1 MPGLPN
7 LNPTGGPPPGPGAGA
22 IALGR
27 LPSPYSI
34 SSPTLPQSGGVLQ
47 QLASLYG
54 ATSPQEALQQRNR
67 GVQPQL
73 TAQPNPAPQQG
84 LPPQQA
90 GVVQSEMPGM
100 QNGNDANG
108 YHDPMGAASAQMMR
122 SLPPMPPGGGGLP
135 PMPGAHGM
143 PGMPG
148 QMPQPVMDPNAP
160 FDPRDY
166 ISQMATQ
173 LGLPQ
178 VQFDEPM
185 DVGLPPGVE
194 SLSSPMGMPEPMPQL
209 QPQPVEA
216 QDAGVGVGGLPATAE
231 QPIRSASMQPV
242 DPNVQNDYAI
252 ADNPSANAISQER
265 AQSNEPPPPGQAMA
279 MPEPGRGNFSNMGIN
294 TPDGYKPWNEAGWNS
309 INNNVEQGQKG
320 DARVSYIENSGGA
333 WIGNFW
339 DKAFGPGGVTGSTR
353 DLPDP
358 AGLNYG
364 ITIEGTDL
372 PDSIWGR
379 VNNTGV
385 QDLLRKWEGWATKV
399 SQLEQ
404 EDGSDKDRGRIQEI
418 NEKLR
423 VAEAA
428 LAQYG
433 ITATPQGEFP
443 DTTGGP
449 DDIYGDDATQAEGD
463 PYTLRDPDLTIE
475 PKIVT
480 QLFGPRSGRTP
491 QENAAAAEMAGQIIA
506 DQTQRQNQQ
515 LGVNELVRSRDQFT
529 DDPLYQQI
537 RDQAAAIGAQDNY
550 DYTGIR
556 NQAVADQNQSFN
568 TAIQNLGASAASR
581 GLPTASMSG
590 LQGELAL
597 DNASTLARFL
607 GDINMREQQTARD
620 FALQGLGAS
629 QAAFGSTAGPL
640 AQLNQQIASA
650 LGAPVGTI
658 FNPAGGALDASGGL
672 LSLDRAE
679 DQLDLA
685 KDSARFDKY
694 AAGADA
700 GMSLL
705 SLLGFV

>member
-7 LNPTGGPPPGPGAGA
+7 FNPNGGPPPGPGAGA
-22 IALGR
+22 IAYGR
-27 LPSPYSI
+27 LPSPYAN
-34 SSPTLPQSGGVLQ
+34 PPGTMPQSGGVLQ

-84 LPPQQA
+84 LPPEQA

-122 SLPPMPPGGGGLP
+122 ALPPMPQGGGLP
-135 PMPGAHGM
+135 QM

-148 QMPQPVMDPNAP
+148 QMPQPQMGMGQ

-166 ISQMATQ
+166 VSQMATQ

-178 VQFDEPM
+178 VQFDEPGALGM
-185 DVGLPPGVE
+185 QQGVE
-194 SLSSPMGMPEPMPQL
+194 SLAQPMGMPEPMPQAK
-209 QPQPVEA
+209 PMDQPVA
-216 QDAGVGVGGLPATAE
+216 AMDAGIGGLPLPEE
-231 QPIRSASMQPV
+231 QPIRSASGGGVLQPV
-242 DPNVQNDYAI
+242 DPNQFD
-252 ADNPSANAISQER
+252 QGTR
-265 AQSNEPPPPGQAMA
+265 AEATATPPPEGA
-279 MPEPGRGNFSNMGIN
+279 GNWNETGIN
-294 TPDGYKPWNEAGWNS
+294 TSDGFKSWAEAGWNAV
-309 INNNVEQGQKG
+309 NNNAPQGDKIS
-320 DARVSYIENSGGA
+320 ARVSYIENSGGS
-333 WIGNFW
+333 WTNNFW
-339 DKAFGPGGVTGSTR
+339 EKAFGQGGVTGSTR

-358 AGLNYG
+358 ANTNYNL
-364 ITIEGTDL
+364 TIEGTDL
-372 PDSIWGR
+372 PDSIFDS
-379 VNNTGV
+379 VDNTGV
-385 QDLLRKWEGWATKV
+385 QDLLRKWEGWSSTL

-404 EDGSDKDRGRIQEI
+404 VSGSDKDRGRIQEI

-433 ITATPQGEFP
+433 ISADAQGEFP

-449 DDIYGDDATQAEGD
+449 DDVFGDDQTRGEGD
-463 PYTLRDPDLTIE
+463 PYTLYDPDLTIE

-607 GDINMREQQTARD
+607 GDINLREQQTARD

-629 QAAFGSTAGPL
+629 QSAFGSTAGPL
-640 AQLNQQIASA
+640 AQLNQQIAAA
-650 LGAPVGTI
+650 LGAPVGAT

-672 LSLDRAE
+672 LSLDRAG

-685 KDSARFDKY
+685 EKNMPINQGI
-694 AAGADA
+694 AGLDA
-700 GMSLL
+700 IGNI
-705 SLLGFV
+705 LGAIFGGGA